1 MLPLLVYAICQKY
14 RYGIMALALT
24 SWGHSWPLKCY
35 IDTVILVF
43 SEISLNVLY
52 LVFIEIRKTMA
63 DFGMLEYFT

>member
-1 MLPLLVYAICQKY
+1 
-14 RYGIMALALT
+14 MALALT
-24 SWGHSWPLKCY
+24 SWGDSWPLKCY